1 MSSPLPRMVAIR
13 LRESLRYPETIFWT
27 FVFPALLAVALGIAF
42 RSGGPGGGTVAVV
55 AGEGADR
62 IAGILAA
69 DNALAAEVLDRPEA
83 QRRLRGG
90 RAVLLVIPGD
100 PLVYRYDPAR
110 PESRLAKDRADRA
123 IQRAAGRTDPV
134 AVREEKVAER
144 GARYI
149 DFLVPGL
156 LGMNLMGGGLWGI
169 GWTIVEDR
177 IKKLLRLQVATPMP
191 RPAFLLSHV
200 LVRLCYLPLEVAPLL
215 VLSWLLFDVASA
227 SPLPSLLLVAAAGT
241 LSFAGIGILVASR
254 PRTTAAISGLI
265 NVVSFPMIVVS
276 GVFFSTERFPES
288 VRSIV
293 AFLPLTALV
302 DALRAVMNEGSP
314 LLSTAPE
321 LAVLAAWGIGGFG
334 TGLALFRW
342 K

>member
-1 MSSPLPRMVAIR
+1 MSSPLPRMVATR

-42 RSGGPGGGTVAVV
+42 RSGGVGGGTVAVV
-55 AGEGADR
+55 AGPGADR
-62 IAGILAA
+62 IAAVLAQ
-69 DNALAAEVLDRPEA
+69 DNVLTAEVLGRAEA

-90 RAVLLVIPGD
+90 RAVLLVVPGD
-100 PLVYRYDPAR
+100 PLVYRYDPTR
-110 PESRLAKDRADRA
+110 PESRLAKERADRD

-134 AVREEKVAER
+134 PVMEERVTER
-144 GARYI
+144 GSRYI
-149 DFLVPGL
+149 DFLIPGL
-156 LGMNLMGGGLWGI
+156 LGMNLMAGGLWGI

-191 RPAFLLSHV
+191 RPAFLLTHV
-200 LVRLCYLPLEVAPLL
+200 LVRLCYLPLEIVPLL
-215 VLSWLLFDVASA
+215 LLARLLFGVSTAGS
-227 SPLPSLLLVAAAGT
+227 LPSLFLAAVAGT

-265 NVVSFPMIVVS
+265 NFVSFPMIVVS

-288 VRSIV
+288 VQTIV
-293 AFLPLTALV
+293 RFLPLTALV
-302 DALRAVMNEGSP
+302 DALRAVMSEGSS
-314 LLSTAPE
+314 LLSLGPDF
-321 LAVLAAWGIGGFG
+321 AVLAVWGIGGFAA
-334 TGLALFRW
+334 GLAWFRW